1 MSSSKIE
8 PRKLAT
14 FSFPEDLD
22 FDPSDYATGFSTIVG
37 LASRCLDSREGTVN
51 HDLLWSIIKLAENY
65 HRELSLV
72 SEVQR

>member
-1 MSSSKIE
+1 MSSSHIE

-22 FDPSDYATGFSTIVG
+22 FDPSDYATGFNTIAS
-37 LASRCLDSREGTVN
+37 LASRCLNSRGGTVN
-51 HDLLWSIIKLAENY
+51 HDLLWSIIKLSENY
-65 HRELSLV
+65 YRELSLV